1 MGTTIEVCVPNIGDY
16 RDVPVVDVLVGPG
29 DRVEADTTVVVLE
42 SDKATV
48 DVPSGH
54 DGTVEEVLV
63 KAGELVSCGSVVLK
77 LRAGAAETSLPETAQ
92 NRIGMADVIL
102 TVQPTR
108 QIPKTTASPSA
119 SRLESPCG
127 PAVRRLA
134 RELGV
139 DLARVLGSGPK
150 GRLLKKDILFR
161 VRQMAQE
168 VPANKQAKQ
177 PAASVRPPVL
187 LGVDLSRF
195 GPVERV
201 PRTRLQQISS
211 VNLARNW
218 ASIPHVT
225 NFDAADITT
234 LEAFRREVN
243 VEPGVSGVRLAL
255 LPFLLKA
262 AAHALQ
268 RFPAFNSAVDG
279 GEAVVRRYWHVG
291 FAVDTPNGLVVP
303 VVRDVDKKGV
313 RDIAQEGDELVRQAR
328 AGKLKPEQMQG
339 GCFTV
344 SNLGSA
350 GGSGFTPIINAP
362 EVAILGV
369 AQASMQPV
377 WDGAQFLPRLM
388 LPLCLSWDH
397 RAVDGATAARFLGF
411 VTSLLADYR
420 RAAL

>member
-1 MGTTIEVCVPNIGDY
+1 MGTIIEACVPDIGDY
-16 RDVPVVDVLVGPG
+16 RDVPVVEVLVGPG

-42 SDKATV
+42 SDKATL
-48 DVPSGH
+48 DIPSGH
-54 DGTVEEVLV
+54 GGTVAEVLV
-63 KAGELVSCGSVVLK
+63 KAGDLVSCGSAVLK
-77 LRAGAAETSLPETAQ
+77 LRAGAAQSSPPELAQ
-92 NRIGMADVIL
+92 HPTVMADV
-102 TVQPTR
+102 TPSAQATR
-108 QIPKTTASPSA
+108 QVPNATASPSA
-119 SRLESPCG
+119 SKLESPCG

-139 DLARVLGSGPK
+139 DLVQVLGSGPK
-150 GRLLKKDILFR
+150 GRLLKEDVLVQ
-161 VRQMAQE
+161 VRQTAQE
-168 VPANKQAKQ
+168 VMANRQATQPEASAGSQALPA
-177 PAASVRPPVL
+177 
-187 LGVDLSRF
+187 VDLSRF
-195 GPVERV
+195 GPVERM

-243 VEPGVSGVRLAL
+243 AEPDQGGVRLTL

-262 AAHALQ
+262 AALALQ
-268 RFPAFNSAVDG
+268 GFPAFNSAVDG

-291 FAVDTPNGLVVP
+291 FAVDSPNGLLVP
-303 VVRDVDKKGV
+303 VVRDVDKKGL
-313 RDIAQEGDELVRQAR
+313 RDIAQESDELVRQAR
-328 AGKLKPEQMQG
+328 AGKLRPEQMQG

-377 WDGAQFLPRLM
+377 WEGAQFQPRLM

-397 RAVDGATAARFLGF
+397 RAVDGVAAARFLGF
-411 VTSLLADYR
+411 VVRLLADYR